1 MNECLRLDECC
12 QIEISSIDK
21 KAKSNEEPVKLCNF
35 TDVYRNWNIYSSM
48 IDSFMDA
55 TASKKNIDTFS
66 LNHGDVVI
74 TKDSE
79 TRDDIGMSAL
89 IYDDLPNTVLGYHCA
104 LIRPKKLIT
113 GSFLNAYLNSYLGR
127 KYFENQASGSG
138 QRYTLTKE
146 ALGSILIPMLPMEQ
160 QTVIGN
166 FFSDIDKKI
175 KTNNEIISELESL
188 TKTIYDYW
196 FLQFEFPNED
206 GKPYKSS
213 GGKMVWNEELK
224 REIPD
229 GWNMYDIQDCCEIID
244 CLHSKKPEYNYD
256 NEDSYLLTL
265 DNLTLDGNID
275 LSKKYYISTR
285 DFLKWTSKITVSEN
299 DFVVTNAGR
308 AGDVCK
314 IPVGV
319 KCAIGRNITA
329 IRPVKIDPY
338 YLRQYFKSGYFS
350 QQVKKNLDCGSFFK
364 SFNVKSIKVLKIL
377 MPKASIYNTYID
389 SITPMI
395 QTIESKTQ
403 ENQELAS
410 LRDFLLPMLMNG
422 QVTFK
427 D

>member
-1 MNECLRLDECC
+1 M
-12 QIEISSIDK
+12 
-21 KAKSNEEPVKLCNF
+21 
-35 TDVYRNWNIYSSM
+35 
-48 IDSFMDA
+48 
-55 TASKKNIDTFS
+55 
-66 LNHGDVVI
+66 
-74 TKDSE
+74 
-79 TRDDIGMSAL
+79 
-89 IYDDLPNTVLGYHCA
+89 
-104 LIRPKKLIT
+104 
-113 GSFLNAYLNSYLGR
+113 
-127 KYFENQASGSG
+127 
-138 QRYTLTKE
+138 
-146 ALGSILIPMLPMEQ
+146 
-160 QTVIGN
+160 
-166 FFSDIDKKI
+166 
-175 KTNNEIISELESL
+175 
-188 TKTIYDYW
+188 
-196 FLQFEFPNED
+196 
-206 GKPYKSS
+206 
-213 GGKMVWNEELK
+213 
-224 REIPD
+224 
-229 GWNMYDIQDCCEIID
+229 
-244 CLHSKKPEYNYD
+244 
-256 NEDSYLLTL
+256 
-265 DNLTLDGNID
+265 
-275 LSKKYYISTR
+275 
-285 DFLKWTSKITVSEN
+285 KWTSKITVSEN

-422 QVTFK
+422 RVTFK